1 MKWAWLLAMILAALA
16 VIYSL
21 ASVDFAA
28 GQSLEDTVRESEV
41 GRMPSQ
47 EEFSK
52 RSAPTPGRWKAV
64 IRYHE
69 GLTATIPNVADC
81 DAAMQKYAG
90 PGKTVTCERE
100 EEFSRREDESHEG
113 HDPLKEGES
122 DQSLPA
128 VRPDGAMPDT
138 RPDSTPPR
146 APDAGGPGR
155 VVPEERRLSAWAFGV
170 WSLDGDLRSGG
181 MFADQDECLVERM
194 RGQSRYRM
202 LIFGPCVEITHGK
215 ETL

>member
-1 MKWAWLLAMILAALA
+1 MKWVWLLATILAALA

-146 APDAGGPGR
+146 APDAVGPGR
-155 VVPEERRLSAWAFGV
+155 LLAPPTIYAFFGWTADGRFLGGRNFDSAEECGAEREQDRARYPRVQFSLCAMLWA
-170 WSLDGDLRSGG
+170 
-181 MFADQDECLVERM
+181 ER
-194 RGQSRYRM
+194 
-202 LIFGPCVEITHGK
+202 